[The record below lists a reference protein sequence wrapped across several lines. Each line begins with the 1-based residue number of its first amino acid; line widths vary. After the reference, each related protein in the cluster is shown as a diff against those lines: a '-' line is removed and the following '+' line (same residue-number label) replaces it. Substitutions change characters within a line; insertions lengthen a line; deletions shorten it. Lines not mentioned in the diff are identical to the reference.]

1 VRNRYRWMEKRPW
14 MRLSVSAISTLSAI
28 SLPAYGHFLGGVVYR
43 VVGGVVP
50 GVEHRLFFFLSQ

>member
-1 VRNRYRWMEKRPW
+1 MEKRPW

-50 GVEHRLFFFLSQ
+50 GVEHRLFCLFSQ